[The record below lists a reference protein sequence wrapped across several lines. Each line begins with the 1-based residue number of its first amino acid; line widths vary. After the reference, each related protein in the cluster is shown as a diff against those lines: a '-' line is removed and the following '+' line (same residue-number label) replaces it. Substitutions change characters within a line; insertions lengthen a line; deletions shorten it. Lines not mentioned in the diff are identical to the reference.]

1 MIPIGAILTPLMFN
15 MLERTYG
22 IGLNPG
28 QLAAPTGLK
37 IATLAI
43 VMEKGL
49 SFLPHGALRASVIA
63 IFIGVFF
70 EFMLAFK
77 KTNEKGHEVSRFW
90 FVPIPAALGFALI
103 LPASL
108 NIGMAVGSVISAVWN
123 RFSPDEDGSF
133 GRYATP
139 LASGL
144 VAGEAMVGSI
154 LMPAL
159 VALMQLVNG

>member
-1 MIPIGAILTPLMFN
+1 MFN

-49 SFLPHGALRASVIA
+49 AFLPHGALQASIAA

-70 EFMLAFK
+70 ELLLAFK

-90 FVPIPAALGFALI
+90 MVPIPAALGFALI
-103 LPASL
+103 LPATL
-108 NIGMAVGSVISAVWN
+108 NIGMAIGSVVSAVWQ
-123 RFSPDEDGSF
+123 RFSPGEDKSF
-133 GRYATP
+133 GLYATP

-154 LMPAL
+154 LLPAMA
-159 VALMQLVNG
+159 ALMELIN